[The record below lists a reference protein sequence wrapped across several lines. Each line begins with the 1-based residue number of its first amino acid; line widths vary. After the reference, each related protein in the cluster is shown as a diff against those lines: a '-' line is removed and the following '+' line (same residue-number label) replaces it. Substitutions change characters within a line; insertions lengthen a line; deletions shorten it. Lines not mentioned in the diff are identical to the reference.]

1 MNRALRLSQ
10 YLAFLGLGLTMSLL
24 GPLLPAIRAEIPM
37 SYLEA
42 GLVLS
47 GQFLGM
53 LASVPPG
60 GHLADRIGRKAFLLA
75 SAVLTVTGLVASA
88 LAPGFGTLLAAAVVT
103 GVGSG
108 GFEVGVNAL
117 EMDHVGEGA
126 GRAMNLLHFFYGVG
140 AIAGPVLAA
149 GALAAGLDWRAA
161 FLAAAALPA
170 LVGLVLLPQTLRR
183 AGPPAVHDQAAVYRS
198 PALWRYALVIA
209 LYVALETSAFGWAA
223 SFWERRGGPFLPA
236 ALVASL
242 FWTTLTAGR
251 LLCGGLADRM
261 GLARFVRRSAAAALL
276 VCVAWMAW
284 PTPAVTLASLLLLGL
299 ALSGV
304 FPTTMA
310 LVTEAFPG
318 HTGKVVA
325 FLAVF
330 ASLGGFAG
338 PTLAGRLAD
347 AVGIGALP
355 PYAAGLALAMLV
367 AVRWARRGATL
378 RPGAAAASGAA
389 GATADPPR
397 PGV

>member
-1 MNRALRLSQ
+1 LDAGRGPIQLPDPMNRALRLSQ
-10 YLAFLGLGLTMSLL
+10 YLAFAALGVTMSLL

-53 LASVPPG
+53 LLSVPPG
-60 GHLADRIGRKAFLLA
+60 GHLADRIGRRPFLLA
-75 SAVLTVTGLVASA
+75 SAVLTVAGLTATA
-88 LAPGFGTLLAAAVVT
+88 LAPGLGTLLAAAVVT

-108 GFEVGVNAL
+108 GFEVGVNAV
-117 EMDHVGEGA
+117 EVDHVGEGA
-126 GRAMNLLHFFYGVG
+126 GRAMNLLHFFFGVG

-149 GALAAGLDWRAA
+149 GTLGLGLGWRVA

-170 LVGLVLLPQTLRR
+170 AVGLALLPQRLLRSGK
-183 AGPPAVHDQAAVYRS
+183 AAVHDPAAIYRS
-198 PALWRYALVIA
+198 AALWRYALVIA
-209 LYVALETSAFGWAA
+209 LYVALETTAYGWAA
-223 SFWERRGGPFLPA
+223 SYWERRGAAFLPA

-242 FWTTLTAGR
+242 FWSMLTLGR

-261 GLARFVRRSAAAALL
+261 GLARFVRRSAAAAL
-276 VCVAWMAW
+276 VACAAWMAW
-284 PTPAVTLASLLLLGL
+284 PTPWLTLGSMLLLGL
-299 ALSGV
+299 ALSGI

-318 HTGKVVA
+318 HAGKVVA

-338 PTLAGRLAD
+338 PTVAGRLAD
-347 AVGIGALP
+347 LAGIEILP
-355 PYAAGLALAMLV
+355 PFAAGLALAMLV
-367 AVRWARRGATL
+367 AVRWARRGAT
-378 RPGAAAASGAA
+378 
-389 GATADPPR
+389 PP
-397 PGV
+397 PLQPPKG